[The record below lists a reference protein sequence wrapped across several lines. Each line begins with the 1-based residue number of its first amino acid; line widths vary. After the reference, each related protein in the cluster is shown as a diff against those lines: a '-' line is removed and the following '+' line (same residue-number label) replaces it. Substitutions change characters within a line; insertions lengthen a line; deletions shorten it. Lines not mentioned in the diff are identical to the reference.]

1 MKQQLE
7 CLGVDIR
14 MKLKNIEL
22 PMEQIKAFCD
32 RWQVIEF
39 ALFGSILGDDFR
51 PDSDIDVLITF
62 SPTAKRGLTETLQMR
77 DELQA
82 IFDRKVDLIVKAAI
96 ERSENWLRRKNI
108 GISRNHLCR
117 VIKNPLS
124 TSRTP
129 SNAFCATQMGSVNRT

>member
-1 MKQQLE
+1 
-7 CLGVDIR
+7 

-62 SPTAKRGLTETLQMR
+62 SPTAKRGLTETLQMC

-108 GISRNHLCR
+108 LESAEI
-117 VIKNPLS
+117 IY
-124 TSRTP
+124 
-129 SNAFCATQMGSVNRT
+129 AA

>member
-1 MKQQLE
+1 MT
-7 CLGVDIR
+7 VTA
-14 MKLKNIEL
+14 IEL
-22 PMEQIKAFCD
+22 PMEKITEFCD

-39 ALFGSILGDDFR
+39 ALFGSVLRDDFR

-108 GISRNHLCR
+108 LESAQTIYAS
-117 VIKNPLS
+117 
-124 TSRTP
+124 
-129 SNAFCATQMGSVNRT
+129 